1 MELPEISKL
10 STSAAAA
17 VATTIS
23 YYILIFIAFGSYRE
37 GFLSFPTN
45 SIKAT
50 YNKWFRHV

>member
-23 YYILIFIAFGSYRE
+23 YY
-37 GFLSFPTN
+37 
-45 SIKAT
+45 
-50 YNKWFRHV
+50 

>member
-50 YNKWFRHV
+50 YNK